1 MKEHDVIVV
10 GGGLAGLRAA
20 WKVSD
25 VADTA
30 VISKIHP
37 LRSHT
42 GAAQGGIAASLGN
55 ATPDSW
61 EEHMFDTVKGS
72 DYLGDQDVIEVLVK
86 EAPQTIFEL
95 EHLGVAFSR
104 TEEGRIAQRA
114 FGGHTKPRACYAA
127 DWTGHTLL
135 HTVYEQCV
143 PKTIKFYDEWF
154 ALSIAVQ
161 DGVCRGV
168 VALEIPTGRIEA
180 FRAKAVIITTG
191 GYGRAFK
198 ITSNALANTGD
209 GLNLTLG
216 AGLPLEDVEFVQFH
230 PTGLYRLGILLTEG
244 ARGEGGYLING
255 TGERFLEKYA
265 AEKMELA
272 PRDVISRAE
281 QTEMDE
287 GRGIDGKDFVYL
299 DLRHLGAAK
308 ILERLPQTRD
318 LAMSFV
324 GVDPIKDPIPI
335 QPTAHYSMGGIATTI
350 TGQVIS
356 DEKNTPVA
364 GLYAAGECSCVS
376 MHGAN
381 RLGTNSLLDAAMFGR
396 RAADAAIEYL
406 KRAKLMPFPEEVY
419 ESAKERVRTIRM
431 ANGQES
437 APKLRHE
444 LQETM
449 TQKCGIFRDENRLN
463 ECLAKVQELQ
473 DRFNRIGIGDRS
485 LAFNTEVIEAL
496 ETQNMLEFSEI
507 IVYGAIAR
515 KESRGAHWRVDY
527 PKRDDQNWLKHT
539 MAFKKDGK
547 IELRYKDV
555 TITKFPPKERGY

>member
-1 MKEHDVIVV
+1 MKKRDVIVV

-25 VADTA
+25 FADTA

-42 GAAQGGIAASLGN
+42 SAAQGGIAASLAN

-72 DYLGDQDVIEVLVK
+72 DYLGDQDVIEVLVR
-86 EAPQTIFEL
+86 EAPQTIYEL

-143 PKTIKFYDEWF
+143 PKKIKFYDEWF
-154 ALSIAVQ
+154 ALSVAVQ
-161 DGVCRGV
+161 EGVCRGI
-168 VALEIPTGRIEA
+168 VALEIPTGRIEV
-180 FRAKAVIITTG
+180 FHSKAVIITTG

-209 GLNLTLG
+209 GLNLALG
-216 AGLPLEDVEFVQFH
+216 AGLPLEDMEFVQFH
-230 PTGLYRLGILLTEG
+230 PTGLYRHGILLTEG
-244 ARGEGGYLING
+244 ARGEGGYLINR
-255 TGERFLEKYA
+255 TGERFMKRYA
-265 AEKMELA
+265 PEKMELA

-287 GRGIDGKDFVYL
+287 GRGIDSQDFVYL
-299 DLRHLGAAK
+299 DLRHLGAAN

-324 GVDPIKDPIPI
+324 GVDPIKDLIPI
-335 QPTAHYSMGGIATTI
+335 QPTAHYSMGGIPTKI
-350 TGQVIS
+350 TGQVIM

-364 GLYAAGECSCVS
+364 GLFAAGECACVS

-381 RLGTNSLLDAAMFGR
+381 RLGTNSLLDAAMFGK
-396 RAADAAIEYL
+396 RAADSAIEFL
-406 KRAKLMPFPEEVY
+406 KRAELQPFPEEVF
-419 ESAKERVRTIRM
+419 ERAKERVKLMRE
-431 ANGQES
+431 ASGPES

-449 TQKCGIFRDENRLN
+449 TQKCGIFRDEKRLN
-463 ECLAKVQELQ
+463 ECLAKVRELQ
-473 DRFNRIGIGDRS
+473 DRFQRIGIGDRS
-485 LAFNTEVIEAL
+485 LAFNTEIIEAL
-496 ETQNMLEFSEI
+496 ETQNLLEFS
-507 IVYGAIAR
+507 
-515 KESRGAHWRVDY
+515 
-527 PKRDDQNWLKHT
+527 
-539 MAFKKDGK
+539 
-547 IELRYKDV
+547 
-555 TITKFPPKERGY
+555 